1 MIAFSENEVR
11 ANSALLKSAWS
22 NKETFALLPDKI
34 SVTKE
39 WLVKCFE
46 TLPETYR
53 SGCFILLTSGTT
65 GLPKLVVG
73 NRERS
78 EALAAELHSRQD
90 SESVR
95 ETISVLPLAYSYSF
109 VNQWLW
115 SHVHARE
122 FLLTNGFGDPISVL
136 RTLEGAR
143 DAMVCMVGVQV
154 PLLLS
159 QAKDRI
165 FPGVTRLHFA
175 GGRFPQEKMEDL
187 AAIFPNAIVY
197 NNYGCAEAMPRLT
210 VRKALDISDGANVG
224 FPLKGIEISTT
235 SEHAIFFRSPYG
247 AAGVVEGKEFRAI
260 DSEEW
265 IPSGDL
271 GKIEDNGSLKLLG
284 RSSEVFK
291 RHGEKVSLASL
302 ATTVAAAWPG
312 QFAFFREQDSSGEEG
327 CVLVLTPQSKLE
339 NIRPVL
345 MALRHNHPRSHW
357 PLRIETLEEL
367 PMLPNGKPDI
377 RRIASAAAR
386 DEIWR
391 QHIS

>member
-1 MIAFSENEVR
+1 MIVFSENAVR
-11 ANSALLKSAWS
+11 ADAGLLRSAWTS
-22 NKETFALLPDKI
+22 EETFALLPDKI
-34 SVTKE
+34 SVTPE
-39 WLVKCFE
+39 WLEKCFAS
-46 TLPETYR
+46 LPSQYR
-53 SGCFILLTSGTT
+53 RGCFILLTSGTT

-73 NRERS
+73 SRERS

-90 SESVR
+90 SEAVKQ
-95 ETISVLPLAYSYSF
+95 TVSVLPLAYSYSF

-115 SHVHARE
+115 SHIYSRELVLTQGFGEPVSVLKALESARE
-122 FLLTNGFGDPISVL
+122 
-136 RTLEGAR
+136 
-143 DAMVCMVGVQV
+143 AMVCMVGVQV

-165 FPGVTRLHFA
+165 FPGVSRVHFA

-187 AAIFPNAIVY
+187 SRIFPNAIVY

-210 VRKALDISDGANVG
+210 VRKAADSSDGANVG
-224 FPLKGIEISTT
+224 RPLAGIEISTN
-235 SEHAIFFRSPYG
+235 EDHAILFRSPYG
-247 AAGVVEGKEFRAI
+247 AVGVVEAQEFRPI
-260 DSEEW
+260 DLEEW

-271 GKIEDNGSLKLLG
+271 GKIEEDGSLKLIG

-302 ATTVAAAWPG
+302 SSTVAAAWPG
-312 QFAFFREQDSSGEEG
+312 QLAFYREQDSSGEEG
-327 CVLVLTPQSKLE
+327 CVLVLTPVAKME

-345 MALRHNHPRSHW
+345 LALRHQHPRSHW

-377 RRIASAAAR
+377 RQIASAAEKV
-386 DEIWR
+386 EIWK
-391 QHIS
+391 QHIQ